1 MGVSS
6 REPPPDR
13 SIRVNEFSAT
23 MSGLLRRLDEQTGPS
38 LESANAWFLQ
48 AMVALE
54 SMLQELSSGGHR
66 RREEGFAELI
76 NTAPLSHGEKELLHD
91 MRHVR
96 NALVHNADVHVG
108 KSFARTALIRLQQ
121 IGDRLSAGSVMAA
134 SLMTRDVLTIP
145 HDEPLAQVQAILL
158 RRRISQVAVVA
169 SDSHVLGWV
178 THRSLLRA
186 LSQKAL
192 GQNAGALPAT
202 VALAERGVVAISSQT
217 ALDRMVT
224 LFEDPDVQSLAVMD
238 GELLQGIVTRS
249 DLLRVAL

>member
-1 MGVSS
+1 M
-6 REPPPDR
+6 
-13 SIRVNEFSAT
+13 
-23 MSGLLRRLDEQTGPS
+23 
-38 LESANAWFLQ
+38 ESANAWFLE

-54 SMLQELSSGGHR
+54 SMLQELSSSGHR

-134 SLMTRDVLTIP
+134 SLMTRDVRTVA
-145 HDEPLAQVQAILL
+145 HDEPLAQVQSILV

-169 SDSHVLGWV
+169 TDGHVLGWV

-186 LSQKAL
+186 LSQNARHPD
-192 GQNAGALPAT
+192 AGALPAT
-202 VALAERGVVAISSQT
+202 AAVAERGVVAISPQT